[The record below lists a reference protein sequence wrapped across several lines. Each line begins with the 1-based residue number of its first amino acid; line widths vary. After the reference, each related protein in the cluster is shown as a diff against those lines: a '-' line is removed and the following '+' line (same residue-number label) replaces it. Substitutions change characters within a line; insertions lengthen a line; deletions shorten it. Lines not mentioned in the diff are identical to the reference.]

1 VKDDAP
7 PVIFRGTKIH
17 VEATVNL
24 AGLLPEEVRV
34 ECYRGPLTSK
44 GEIQSPERTEMSPV
58 SSEGPV
64 WKFAAIAN
72 GKLTGQ
78 IGYSIRVLPR
88 HPALGERFVPGLLRW
103 A

>member
-1 VKDDAP
+1 MPGFLRRPAFW
-7 PVIFRGTKIH
+7 IFI
-17 VEATVNL
+17 VVLAL
-24 AGLLPEEVRV
+24 AGGGVFYMQGQAADKKKKLEAAAKMEE
-34 ECYRGPLTSK
+34 P
-44 GEIQSPERTEMSPV
+44 SPY
-58 SSEGPV
+58 
-64 WKFAAIAN
+64 AAIAN